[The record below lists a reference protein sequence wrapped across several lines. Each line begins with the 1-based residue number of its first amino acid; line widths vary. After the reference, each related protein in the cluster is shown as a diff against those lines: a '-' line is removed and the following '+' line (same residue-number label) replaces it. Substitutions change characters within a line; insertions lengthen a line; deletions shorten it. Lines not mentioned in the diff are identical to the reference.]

1 MAILTLPHPN
11 IDFVPLDIL
20 TAAEQN
26 QLVANINA
34 LAMFANGLADG
45 TNLSDDI
52 VLPRHK
58 ITVKLD
64 SSNYYNSGSNRAR
77 LKSIVKQYGN
87 ITADVENNEF
97 IIGKGVSEVE
107 LFATI
112 MAEGLSTY
120 LYLISQIKKNNSQ
133 NYTQIAQSL
142 NAPQGGYAG
151 ASIFSSIPVEE
162 GDHISILHDCT
173 GTIRGQYS
181 IITLKAG

>member
-1 MAILTLPHPN
+1 MDYEHWRCGN
-11 IDFVPLDIL
+11 
-20 TAAEQN
+20 
-26 QLVANINA
+26 
-34 LAMFANGLADG
+34 
-45 TNLSDDI
+45 SI

-58 ITVKLD
+58 ITVRLD
-64 SSNYYNSGSNRAR
+64 SSNYYNRGSNRAR

-120 LYLISQIKKNNSQ
+120 LFLISQIKKNNSED
-133 NYTQIAQSL
+133 YTYIAESL
-142 NAPQGGYAG
+142 NAPQSGYAG
-151 ASIFSSIPVEE
+151 ASLFSSIPVEE
-162 GDHISILHDCT
+162 GDRISILHDCT